1 MFSAG
6 QNPSIPLAFGLTS
19 PFSSLLPL
27 LFHGRECM
35 RRRKSGYTTP
45 FTWTTGIIILRRPL
59 GGHGTGPSATINAI
73 GRHSMTMGMDNVDD
87 DGHLVATQIALSA
100 GGGASISTLV

>member
-1 MFSAG
+1 MLNVLGRTKPEYSPG
-6 QNPSIPLAFGLTS
+6 LRLDLAV
-19 PFSSLLPL
+19 
-27 LFHGRECM
+27 LFTVTGRECM